1 MDGTDIVEGS
11 AQSEVAKKVEIA
23 SAKGEAW
30 QVHNF
35 ESGVKIIE
43 RELDRTVIHTKIG
56 EWPEN
61 PQVQRMYG
69 IELALRHSERGFK
82 NMSLHDITTAA
93 NSIVAYVSDAKV
105 PDQVVNEDE
114 KAEV

>member
-1 MDGTDIVEGS
+1 VDGTEVVDGS
-11 AQSEVAKKVEIA
+11 AESEVAKKVELA

-43 RELDRTVIHTKIG
+43 RETDRAVYHTKVG

-69 IELALRHSERGFK
+69 IELALRHSERGFRS
-82 NMSLHDITTAA
+82 MSLHDIAKAA
-93 NSIVAYVSDAKV
+93 DEVVAYVANATLPEQRVD
-105 PDQVVNEDE
+105 EDE
-114 KAEV
+114 KADV